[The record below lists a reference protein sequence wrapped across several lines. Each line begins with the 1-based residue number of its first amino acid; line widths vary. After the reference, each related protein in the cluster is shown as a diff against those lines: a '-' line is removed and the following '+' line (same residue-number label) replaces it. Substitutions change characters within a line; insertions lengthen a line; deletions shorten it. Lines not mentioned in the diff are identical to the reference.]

1 MLKRKIKYIF
11 SVFLLFFSIATTE
24 PAWNYR
30 QASLAAP
37 ASGFEITR
45 NTLDHL
51 QREGFSK
58 ALTEMLSPIL
68 NTHYLNLKDFLEAL
82 PIRLTKK
89 ESDLLMR
96 YASTQQIK
104 IQADEFSSDLNENA
118 AVFRGN
124 VKGVIPRENIEL
136 TTAKLRLV
144 SGKGKNFE
152 KLIGEGGVS
161 VKQWDREVR
170 SDFAIYTQIDLEDQ
184 TLDTDSAET
193 KSIETPQQTLKLQGN
208 VIMKASQGSV
218 ISNTVFVNIL
228 LQHATLEGKDASK
241 EGRIKVEA
249 NLSELETNR
258 NEQSSNIK
266 TQEEETENQENT
278 EQKKVLLLASRGV
291 LDNIKHLAMFEG
303 DVEMERTPDNLYIHA
318 GKITLRLNELQ
329 ELQSIRAEQGVCF
342 EQPGR
347 VAKADKANFDEIK
360 KTILLEG
367 SAEVQSGKYH
377 LQGNTI
383 NLYLD
388 VNKGIAQGD
397 NKAPI
402 QMTILGEQ
410 APAIFACR

>member
-193 KSIETPQQTLKLQGN
+193 KLIETPQQTLKLQGN

-278 EQKKVLLLASRGV
+278 KQKKVLLLASRGV

>member
-1 MLKRKIKYIF
+1 MLKHKAKKTL
-11 SVFLLFFSIATTE
+11 SVFLLFFSIAATE
-24 PAWNYR
+24 PAWNFR
-30 QASLAAP
+30 QASLADP
-37 ASGFEITR
+37 VSGYEITR

-68 NTHYLNLKDFLEAL
+68 NTPYLNLKDFLDAL
-82 PIRLTKK
+82 PIQLTKK
-89 ESDLLMR
+89 ESDILMR

-104 IQADEFSSDLNENA
+104 IQAEEFSSDLNENA

-152 KLIGEGGVS
+152 KLIGEGGVQ

-170 SDFAIYTQIDLEDQ
+170 SDFAIYTQIDLDKRVP
-184 TLDTDSAET
+184 DTDSTET
-193 KSIETPQQTLKLQGN
+193 KTIITPQQTLQLQGN

-218 ISNTVFVNIL
+218 LSKTVLVDIL
-228 LQHATLEGKDASK
+228 RQYATLEGQDTSK
-241 EGRIKVEA
+241 EGRINVEA

-258 NEQSSNIK
+258 KVQNTEIK
-266 TQEEETENQENT
+266 TQEVETEKQGKP
-278 EQKKVLLLASRGV
+278 EQNKVLLLASSVV
-291 LDNIKHLAMFEG
+291 LDNIKQLAMFEG

-347 VAKADKANFDEIK
+347 VAKADLANFDEIK
-360 KTILLEG
+360 QTILLEG

-388 VNKGIAQGD
+388 VNKGVAQGD

-402 QMTILGEQ
+402 QMTKLGEQ
-410 APAIFACR
+410 APAILACR

>member
-1 MLKRKIKYIF
+1 MLKRKTKNIF

-37 ASGFEITR
+37 ASGYEITR

-82 PIRLTKK
+82 PIQLTKK

-184 TLDTDSAET
+184 TLDIDSSET

-218 ISNTVFVNIL
+218 ISKTVFVDIL
-228 LQHATLEGKDASK
+228 RQHATLEGKDTSK

-258 NEQSSNIK
+258 KEQSSKIK

>member
-1 MLKRKIKYIF
+1 MLKPKAKKTL
-11 SVFLLFFSIATTE
+11 SVFLLFFSIAATE

-37 ASGFEITR
+37 VSGYEITR

-58 ALTEMLSPIL
+58 ALTEILSPIL
-68 NTHYLNLKDFLEAL
+68 NTPYLNLKDFLDAL
-82 PIRLTKK
+82 PIQLTKK
-89 ESDLLMR
+89 ESDILLR

-104 IQADEFSSDLNENA
+104 IQAEEFSSDLNENA

-152 KLIGEGGVS
+152 KLIGEGGVQ
-161 VKQWDREVR
+161 VKQWDRVVR
-170 SDFAIYTQIDLEDQ
+170 SDFAIYTQIDLDKRVP
-184 TLDTDSAET
+184 DTDSTET
-193 KSIETPQQTLKLQGN
+193 KTIITPQQTLQLQGN
-208 VIMKASQGSV
+208 VIMKANQGSV
-218 ISNTVFVNIL
+218 LSKTVLVDIL
-228 LQHATLEGKDASK
+228 RQYATLEGQDTSK

-258 NEQSSNIK
+258 KVQNTEIK
-266 TQEEETENQENT
+266 TQEVETEKQEKP
-278 EQKKVLLLASRGV
+278 EQKKVLLFASSAV

-318 GKITLRLNELQ
+318 GKITLQLNELQ
-329 ELQSIRAEQGVCF
+329 ELQSIRAEHGVCF

-347 VAKADKANFDEIK
+347 VAKAEQANFDEIK
-360 KTILLEG
+360 QTILLEG

-397 NKAPI
+397 NKSPI

>member
-37 ASGFEITR
+37 ASGFEITQ

>member
-1 MLKRKIKYIF
+1 MFKRKIKNKF

-24 PAWNYR
+24 PVWNYR

-184 TLDTDSAET
+184 TLDIDSSET

>member
-1 MLKRKIKYIF
+1 MFKRKIKNIF

-24 PAWNYR
+24 PVWNYR

-184 TLDTDSAET
+184 TLDIDSSET

-266 TQEEETENQENT
+266 TQEEETENQENA

>member
-184 TLDTDSAET
+184 SLDTNSAET

>member
-1 MLKRKIKYIF
+1 MFKRKIKNIF

-184 TLDTDSAET
+184 TLDIDSSET

-291 LDNIKHLAMFEG
+291 LDNIKHRAMFEG